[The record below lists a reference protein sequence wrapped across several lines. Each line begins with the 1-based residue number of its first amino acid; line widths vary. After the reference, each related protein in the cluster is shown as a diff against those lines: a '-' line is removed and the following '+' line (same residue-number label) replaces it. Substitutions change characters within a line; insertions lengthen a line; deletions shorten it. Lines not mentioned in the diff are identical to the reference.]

1 MASPGLGESRAVTG
15 VREMRI
21 AIVGTGN
28 LGGALGLRWTAA
40 GHDVT
45 YGSRE
50 PTSDRVQELVRL
62 GAGRARAVPVPQAA
76 REAEV
81 IVLATPWGGTEAALR
96 QLGPIPGRVLVDAT
110 NPLAPNLSGLTL
122 GHDSSAG
129 EQVAAWAPG
138 ARVVKAFNTTGAGN
152 IAAPRYGDQAIT
164 MFLCGDD
171 PAAKA
176 TVMGLAQDMGLEPV
190 DTGPLTMARYLEPL
204 AMLWISLAYLR
215 GMGPNFAFKI
225 LTR

>member
-1 MASPGLGESRAVTG
+1 
-15 VREMRI
+15 MRI

-28 LGGALGLRWTAA
+28 LGRALGLRWAA
-40 GHDVT
+40 RHDVT
-45 YGSRE
+45 FGTRD
-50 PTSDRVQELVRL
+50 PTAAHVQELVRL
-62 GAGRARAVPVPQAA
+62 GSGRARAVPVAHAA

-81 IVLATPWGGTEAALR
+81 IVLATPWGGTEAAVR
-96 QLGPIPGRVLVDAT
+96 QLGPIPGRILVDAT

-122 GHDSSAG
+122 GHATSAG
-129 EQVAAWAPG
+129 ERVAEWAPG

-152 IAAPRYGDQAIT
+152 LMNPRYGDQAIT

-171 PAAKA
+171 PSAKA
-176 TVMGLAQDMGLEPV
+176 TVMGLAQDIGLEPV

-204 AMLWISLAYLR
+204 AMLWISLAYQR

>member
-1 MASPGLGESRAVTG
+1 
-15 VREMRI
+15 MRI

-28 LGGALGLRWTAA
+28 LGRALGLRWTAA

-45 YGSRE
+45 YGSRD

-62 GAGRARAVPVPQAA
+62 GAGRARAVPVAQAA

-81 IVLATPWGGTEAALR
+81 IVLATPWDGTEAALR

-152 IAAPRYGDQAIT
+152 IATPGYGDQAIT

-190 DTGPLTMARYLEPL
+190 DTGPLAMARYLEPL

-215 GMGPNFAFKI
+215 GMGPNFAFNI